1 VAVLDLL
8 VRSVDV
14 LDEPA
19 WLAPRLPAHFARP
32 AAGCLA
38 TAATQE
44 LPVGAG
50 DLERQLDARM
60 THRIHRVAAPGDQP
74 FDGGIGEVGLEVV
87 VDLPCLDPPAARSKS
102 WAYTE
107 DLTRAD
113 LLDGEAH
120 VSAYRLAFVTL
131 TETALPQRESMKLL
145 EKAIGDP
152 ER

>member
-1 VAVLDLL
+1 
-8 VRSVDV
+8 
-14 LDEPA
+14 
-19 WLAPRLPAHFARP
+19 
-32 AAGCLA
+32 
-38 TAATQE
+38 
-44 LPVGAG
+44 
-50 DLERQLDARM
+50 
-60 THRIHRVAAPGDQP
+60 
-74 FDGGIGEVGLEVV
+74 
-87 VDLPCLDPPAARSKS
+87 VDLPCLDPPAARVVVVEAGKLPNVTLQVLPFSKGQHAALGSGFSLLGLVVGGVRKS